1 MAKSYKTWLRPS
13 EAAPILGLSR
23 DRVRQLYEEGK
34 LEGVRTRYGVLVK
47 PESVHKV
54 AAERA
59 ARKARE
65 AHSATEREAVAV

>member
-54 AAERA
+54 AAERTA
-59 ARKARE
+59 ARE
-65 AHSATEREAVAV
+65 ARSPAAV